1 MVLNY
6 IWIAF
11 FVIAFILGLVRLIF
25 YGDTEIFPAMMGS
38 TFDMAKTGFE
48 ISLGLT
54 GVMTLWMGLMKVGEQ
69 GGIVRLMSRLVG
81 PLFRRL
87 FPDIPKDHP
96 AGGAIMMNIAANM
109 LGLDNAA
116 TPLGL
121 KAMNELQSINP

>member
-6 IWIAF
+6 IWIVF
-11 FVIAFILGLVRLIF
+11 FIIAFILGIVRLIF

-87 FPDIPKDHP
+87 FPDIPKDHR
-96 AGGAIMMNIAANM
+96 
-109 LGLDNAA
+109 
-116 TPLGL
+116 
-121 KAMNELQSINP
+121 